1 MADILTS
8 ELYSADSSQAPLL
21 VLPDVTIMPAAP
33 AARVSLRCRETGLAL
48 AAKAFGTP
56 IPQTPLTA
64 ETAAN
69 RAAFWLGPDEWMLV
83 APESQLAAI
92 LSDLETHLD
101 AVPHSVVDISHRQDA
116 VLVSGPRA
124 GWLLNTGVPIDL
136 HESAFAVGTV
146 TRTLFHKTP
155 IMLWRTGP
163 DSFVVE
169 AWGSFMDYVTGLLV
183 QSAEELKAA

>member
-8 ELYSADSSQAPLL
+8 ELYAADTTASALLALPGVSIVQAAPL
-21 VLPDVTIMPAAP
+21 
-33 AARVSLRCRETGLAL
+33 ARLSLRCRDACLAP
-48 AAKAFGTP
+48 AGKAFGTA
-56 IPQTPLTA
+56 IPQKPLSA
-64 ETAAN
+64 ETAPN

-83 APESQLAAI
+83 APEMQ
-92 LSDLETHLD
+92 LD
-101 AVPHSVVDISHRQDA
+101 AVVADLEAALDGQPHSLVDISHRQDA
-116 VLVSGPRA
+116 VLISGSQA
-124 GWLLNTGVPIDL
+124 AWLLNTGVPIDL
-136 HESAFAVGTV
+136 HESAFPVGTV

>member
-8 ELYSADSSQAPLL
+8 ELYAADTAASPLLALPGVSIVKAAPL
-21 VLPDVTIMPAAP
+21 
-33 AARVSLRCRETGLAL
+33 ARLSLRCREAGLAP
-48 AAKAFGTP
+48 AGKAFGTA
-56 IPQTPLTA
+56 IPVQPLSA
-64 ETAAN
+64 ETAPN

-83 APESQLAAI
+83 APEMQLDAVT
-92 LSDLETHLD
+92 SDLEAALNGQ
-101 AVPHSVVDISHRQDA
+101 PHSLVDVSHRQDA
-116 VLVSGPRA
+116 VLISGPQA
-124 GWLLNTGVPIDL
+124 AWLLNTGVPIDL

-155 IMLWRTGP
+155 VMVWRTGP